1 MLISR
6 DDMVDLND
14 MSPISTV
21 HPLVPIAHDPLSVV
35 LLILS
40 FVPIQLVFWA
50 RYVLT
55 LAPSAMPIFPEIE
68 KG

>member
-1 MLISR
+1 MLIPH
-6 DDMVDLND
+6 DDIVDLND

-21 HPLVPIAHDPLSVV
+21 DPLVPIAHHPLSVV

-68 KG
+68 K